1 MQTLRCFQNYANIFV
16 SSVNILHLLFM
27 NESTSIGKI
36 NIWRGKHITEKQLV
50 YFLSIIIGL
59 IAGLAAV
66 ALKTSVHYIESILR
80 DTQISEKQ
88 NWYFLIFPGIGILI
102 TVLFVKYFVKD
113 DISHGVTKVLYAI
126 SKKNSKIKRH
136 NTYSSIVAC
145 SFTGG
150 FGGSVGMEA
159 PILYTGAAIGSN
171 LGQIFQLNYKSL
183 TLLVGCGVAGAL
195 AAIFKAPI
203 TGMIF
208 AFEVLMLDLTAT
220 SIIPILMSTVT
231 GAIVSSL
238 LIGTRIEFYFTLKD
252 TFDFNAIPFYIMLG
266 IFSGFISLYFVKTNA
281 YVEKLFGKI
290 FNPYKKLIIGG
301 ILLGVMIYFF
311 PPLYGEGYT
320 SMKSILSG
328 GTHKILDNSLFYQS
342 YDNSWMLLLFL
353 GIILFLKV
361 IAMAVT
367 TGSGGIGGVF
377 APSLFMG
384 GVTGFTFSKAI
395 NIFAPSW
402 IKLSESNFTLVGM
415 AGLIAGVMQAPLTA
429 IFLIAEITGG
439 YGLFIPLIITASISY
454 ITIHYFEKYSIY
466 AKNLAQHGD
475 LIHHDKDKTVLTMM
489 NVEQVV
495 EKNFTPVDKE
505 ASLGDLVKII
515 AKSQRN
521 IFPVIDKRY
530 RFLGMIML
538 DDVRAI
544 MFDKEKYNEVRVKEL
559 MAQPGEF
566 VSLSDTMESVMD
578 KFKATGLW
586 NLPVIEADKYI
597 GFVSRSNVFNVY
609 RNKLKEFTED
619 LDS

>member
-1 MQTLRCFQNYANIFV
+1 MSESFFIKNI
-16 SSVNILHLLFM
+16 S
-27 NESTSIGKI
+27 
-36 NIWRGKHITEKQLV
+36 IWRRNHIKEKQFV
-50 YFLSIIIGL
+50 YFLSIVIGL
-59 IAGLAAV
+59 IAGFGAV
-66 ALKTSVHYIESILR
+66 ALKTSVHYIESLLR
-80 DTQISEKQ
+80 NTEISEKQ
-88 NWYFLIFPGIGILI
+88 NWYFLIFPGMGILL
-102 TVLFVKYFVKD
+102 TVLFIRFFVKE
-113 DISHGVTKVLYAI
+113 DISHGVTKILYSI

-136 NTYSSIVAC
+136 NTYSSIIAC

-171 LGQIFQLNYKSL
+171 LGQVFNLNYKSL

-203 TGMIF
+203 TGLIF
-208 AFEVLMLDLTAT
+208 AFEVLMLDLTAS

-231 GAIVSSL
+231 GAIISSL
-238 LIGTRIEFYFTLKD
+238 LIGSRIEFYFTLKD
-252 TFDFNAIPFYIMLG
+252 TFNFNAIPFYLLLG

-281 YVEKLFGKI
+281 YVEKLFGKV
-290 FNPYKKLIIGG
+290 FNPYKKLLIGG

-328 GTHKILDNSLFYQS
+328 STHEILDNSLFYQH
-342 YDNSWMLLLFL
+342 YNNSWMLLLFL
-353 GIILFLKV
+353 GIVLFLKV

-384 GVTGFTFSKAI
+384 GVTGFTFSKAV
-395 NIFAPSW
+395 NIFAPTW

-475 LIHHDKDKTVLTMM
+475 LIHHDKDKTVLTLI
-489 NVEQVV
+489 NVSQVV
-495 EKNFTPVDKE
+495 EKNFIPVNMD

-521 IFPVIDKRY
+521 IFPVTDKESH
-530 RFLGMIML
+530 FLGMIML
-538 DDVRAI
+538 DDVRSI
-544 MFDKEKYNEVRVKEL
+544 MFDKEKYSEIFVKDL
-559 MAQPGEF
+559 MSLPGEF
-566 VSLSDTMESVMD
+566 VSLSDSMESVMD

-586 NLPVIEADKYI
+586 NLPVIEDFKYI
-597 GFVSRSNVFNVY
+597 GFVSRSNVFNFY
-609 RNKLKEFTED
+609 RKKLKEFAEE
-619 LDS
+619 